1 MAKIAGSFVTTV
13 GRRIVRGLPWRRPDR
28 TTVAVEWSGEWL
40 KVAQVTAGRAGK
52 RLVRLEARE
61 IPSPDALP
69 GLIHD
74 LVAPQ
79 DEQAEPPDAV
89 FMALPRNLV
98 TVRNLRLPS
107 TDPAELKDMVD
118 LQAATLTPYAKDE
131 IVAGF
136 HTIASQTGE
145 RSSEGSTDVVL
156 AIVNQEASHARLG
169 VLGDAQLKARG
180 IRLSSQGLVEWYTM
194 APGPG
199 HEGTGRVAVV
209 DIHTTFTDFVV
220 VADRQL
226 LFTKMLPIGVAKLLG
241 GQQAWLSQFE
251 EEMKTALD
259 LYEHEGVGG
268 PVAKAVITGAEVEVE
283 GFETRLHE
291 RFGLAVEWVPV
302 LERVPDAQEVLGDS
316 AAARKSTSCAAV
328 IGLAWNPDG
337 TSIDLTPQDVGL
349 QEGLV
354 RRGRDLA
361 IAGILCLSLL
371 MVLSGFISARL
382 YIKRQYLDQL
392 RQEVQRTRGQ
402 AEEVEKLRHGIRT
415 VHDLMNARGLSL
427 ETLSLLHQLL
437 PPEIYLTAVTFKV
450 GDQLTLKGVAGE
462 MSHVFEFVSVLEKR
476 PEFVQVK
483 VRQIAT
489 KTGEGEKRLAEFE
502 IACTLK
508 RHDETQAVVF

>member
-1 MAKIAGSFVTTV
+1 MSGPLVTTL
-13 GRRIVRGLPWRRPDR
+13 GRRVLRGLPWRRER

-40 KVAQVTAGRAGK
+40 KLAQVTASRTGK

-61 IPSPDALP
+61 IPLPDALP
-69 GLIHD
+69 GLIRD
-74 LVAPQ
+74 VVAPG
-79 DEQAEPPDAV
+79 EAEPDAV
-89 FMALPRNLV
+89 LISLPRNVV

-107 TDPAELKDMVD
+107 TDPAELKDMAS

-136 HTIASQTGE
+136 QPIARPTG
-145 RSSEGSTDVVL
+145 EGSTDVVL

-169 VLGDAQLKARG
+169 VLGSAQLKARG
-180 IRLSSQGLVEWYTM
+180 IRLSSQGLVEWYTL
-194 APGPG
+194 APRADEARP
-199 HEGTGRVAVV
+199 VAVV

-226 LFTKMLPIGVAKLLG
+226 LFTKMLPIGVVKLLG

-268 PVAKAVITGAEVEVE
+268 PVAKTVITGAEVEVE
-283 GFETRLHE
+283 GFESRLHE
-291 RFGLAVEWVPV
+291 RFGLAVERVPV
-302 LERVPDAQEVLGDS
+302 LERVPGAADGEVLGDS
-316 AAARKSTSCAAV
+316 VAARKATSCAAV

-337 TSIDLTPQDVGL
+337 ASIDLTPQDVSL
-349 QEGLV
+349 QEGLA
-354 RRGRDLA
+354 RQGRDLA
-361 IAGILCLSLL
+361 VMGILCLSLL
-371 MVLSGFISARL
+371 MVLSGFVSARL
-382 YIKRQYLDQL
+382 YLKRQYLDQL

-402 AEEVEKLRHGIRT
+402 AEEVERLRHGIRT
-415 VHDLMNARGLSL
+415 VHDLIHARSLSL

-437 PPEIYLTAVTFKV
+437 PPEIYLSAVTFKV
-450 GDQLTLKGVAGE
+450 GDQLTVKGVAGE
-462 MSHVFEFVSVLEKR
+462 MSHVFQFVSVLEKR

-483 VRQIAT
+483 VRQVAT
-489 KTGEGEKRLAEFE
+489 KTGEGEKRQAEFE

-508 RHDETQAVVF
+508 RRDETQAVAF